1 MEATEPLESDDPRHV
16 GPFTLLGRLGGG
28 AMGMV
33 FLGKLPSGRLAAV
46 KLVHPHLAH
55 ERAFRERFRREV
67 DNAKAVGGFFT
78 APIVDADPHAKI
90 PWLATAYID
99 GPTLDDAVEDNGAL
113 SADMAGTVLVGLAEA
128 LTAIHHAGLI
138 HRDLKPSNIILA
150 ADGPRVI
157 DFGIA
162 RALDDF
168 RITSYGAVM
177 GSPLYM
183 SPEQA
188 GGEADLTSASD
199 VFALGSVVV
208 FASSGHPPFHG
219 GHVLAVLHNI
229 KNTAPDLDGVPATLA
244 PIVAACL
251 AKDPADRPSVAE
263 LLSRPGGA
271 DQPQPPEIAPERRDR
286 WWLRRS

>member
-1 MEATEPLESDDPRHV
+1 MERLEPLDPDDPRHV
-16 GPFTLLGRLGGG
+16 GPFALLGRLGGG

-33 FLGKLPSGRLAAV
+33 FLGKLPSGRLAAI

-55 ERAFRERFRREV
+55 ERVFRERFRREI
-67 DNAKAVGGFFT
+67 DNAKAVGGIFT
-78 APIVDADPHAKI
+78 APIVDANPHAKI
-90 PWLATAYID
+90 PWLATAYIE

-113 SADMAGTVLVGLAEA
+113 PAEMARTVLLGLAEA
-128 LTAIHHAGLI
+128 LTAIHHAGVI

-168 RITSYGAVM
+168 QITSYGAVM

-188 GGEADLTSASD
+188 GGESELTPASD
-199 VFALGSVVV
+199 VFALGSVLV

-229 KNTAPDLDGVPATLA
+229 KNTAPDLDGVPSTLA
-244 PIVAACL
+244 PIIAACL
-251 AKDPADRPSVAE
+251 AKDPADRPSVAA
-263 LLSRPGGA
+263 LLSRPVSE
-271 DQPQPPEIAPERRDR
+271 DELERREIADERRDR

>member
-1 MEATEPLESDDPRHV
+1 MERLEPLESDDPRHV
-16 GPFTLLGRLGGG
+16 GPFTLIGRLGGG
-28 AMGMV
+28 GMGMV
-33 FLGKLPSGRLAAV
+33 FLGKLPSGRLAAI
-46 KLVHPHLAH
+46 KLVHAHLAH

-78 APIVDADPHAKI
+78 APIVDADPNAKI

-113 SADMAGTVLVGLAEA
+113 SAEMAGTVLIGLAEA
-128 LTAIHHAGLI
+128 LTAIHHAGVI

-162 RALDDF
+162 RALDDY
-168 RITSYGAVM
+168 RITSHGAVM

-188 GGEADLTSASD
+188 GGEAELTPASD
-199 VFALGSVVV
+199 VFALGSVLV

-219 GHVLAVLHNI
+219 GHVLAVLHSI
-229 KNTAPDLDGVPATLA
+229 KNTAPDLAGVPSTLA

-251 AKDPADRPSVAE
+251 AKDPADRPGVAT
-263 LLSRPGGA
+263 LLA
-271 DQPQPPEIAPERRDR
+271 PPVGRDRSERAGVAPERRDR

>member
-1 MEATEPLESDDPRHV
+1 MERLEPLDPDDPRHV
-16 GPFTLLGRLGGG
+16 GPFALLGRLGGG

-33 FLGKLPSGRLAAV
+33 FLGKLPSGRLAAI

-55 ERAFRERFRREV
+55 ERVFRERFRREI

-78 APIVDADPHAKI
+78 APIVDANPHAKI
-90 PWLATAYID
+90 PWLATAYIE

-113 SADMAGTVLVGLAEA
+113 SAEMARTVLLGLAEA
-128 LTAIHHAGLI
+128 LTAIHHAGVI

-168 RITSYGAVM
+168 QITSYGAVM

-188 GGEADLTSASD
+188 GGESELTPASD
-199 VFALGSVVV
+199 VFALGSVLV

-229 KNTAPDLDGVPATLA
+229 KNTAPDLDGVPSTLA
-244 PIVAACL
+244 PVVAACL
-251 AKDPADRPSVAE
+251 AKDPADRPSVAD
-263 LLSRPGGA
+263 LLASSPGE
-271 DQPQPPEIAPERRDR
+271 DQRERSEVVLERRDR

>member
-1 MEATEPLESDDPRHV
+1 MERLEPLDPDDPRHV
-16 GPFTLLGRLGGG
+16 GPFALLGRLGGG

-33 FLGKLPSGRLAAV
+33 FLGKLPSGRLAAI

-55 ERAFRERFRREV
+55 ERVFRERFRREI

-78 APIVDADPHAKI
+78 APIVDANPHAKI
-90 PWLATAYID
+90 PWLATAYIE

-113 SADMAGTVLVGLAEA
+113 SAEMARTVLLGLAEA
-128 LTAIHHAGLI
+128 LTAIHHAGVI

-168 RITSYGAVM
+168 QITSYGAVM

-188 GGEADLTSASD
+188 AGESELTPASD
-199 VFALGSVVV
+199 VFALGSVLV

-229 KNTAPDLDGVPATLA
+229 KNTAPDLDGVPSTLA
-244 PIVAACL
+244 PIIAACL
-251 AKDPADRPSVAE
+251 AKDPADRPSVAA
-263 LLSRPGGA
+263 LLSRPA
-271 DQPQPPEIAPERRDR
+271 DRDQPQRSEVVPERRDR